1 MNGREIFEKIA
12 EYIQY
17 YDREFKKLNITKTD
31 KAYATFILHKL
42 NASKRFQFTT
52 ILGYLLIT
60 FGDSIRQN
68 PELLKMLT
76 HQYIGFANS
85 NRDKL
90 IGAKSLKMGVILYNL
105 APSPELLNIFI
116 EETKKQINKF
126 AQTILYELILINGH
140 NSSNGLNK
148 KELDIKPALRTI
160 IAFQQIINGIAC
172 RKQINNV
179 VNQELLKLEIEK
191 CETRIDD
198 MLLSRLNLREF
209 EMNKAEE
216 IANLFL
222 KSIDFVKGEW
232 KNLLNV
238 IYSLHIDLE
247 NYFLNNKIEPTD
259 TYYISVKAHCGVHF
273 YGEKLLKIK
282 EQLTNLSMG
291 MENLT
296 ENDVLIDDAPYENMT
311 AKSFSLDD
319 LF

>member
-1 MNGREIFEKIA
+1 MNGKEIFEKIA

-60 FGDSIRQN
+60 FGDSIKQN

-140 NSSNGLNK
+140 NSYNGLNK

-179 VNQELLKLEIEK
+179 VNQELLKL
-191 CETRIDD
+191 
-198 MLLSRLNLREF
+198 
-209 EMNKAEE
+209 E

-296 ENDVLIDDAPYENMT
+296 ENEVLIDDAPYENMT
-311 AKSFSLDD
+311 VKSFSLDD